1 MLGIRQP
8 SDAGLE
14 YCATL
19 MTEYTALDCAQVL
32 TLLKRYGGIS
42 RHDRNHIVKLLC
54 RGHAKKV
61 EAGERSYFVR
71 RPLRVEG
78 PLLLQVRCFWVL
90 LDYLDRVNHHC
101 AANTPSGLISMEI
114 GGRDYSVLY
123 VPKGKERMCSYSMER
138 GGRTRYFVM
147 VEDLAQIPLIRGTQI
162 HAFALLD
169 ERNAVRY
176 YAAEKEGE

>member
-14 YCATL
+14 YCAAL

-32 TLLKRYGGIS
+32 TLLKRYGGLS

-54 RGHAKKV
+54 QGHAKKV
-61 EAGERSYFVR
+61 EAGERSYLVR

-78 PLLLQVRCFWVL
+78 PLLWQVRCFWVL
-90 LDYLDRVNHHC
+90 LDYLDRVDHHC
-101 AANTPSGLISMEI
+101 AANTSSGLISMEI

-138 GGRTRYFVM
+138 GGRSRYFVM

>member
-8 SDAGLE
+8 SDVGLE
-14 YCATL
+14 YCAAL
-19 MTEYTALDCAQVL
+19 LTEYTALDCTQVL
-32 TLLKRYGGIS
+32 TLLKRYGGLS
-42 RHDRNHIVKLLC
+42 RRDRNHIAKLLC
-54 RGHAKKV
+54 QGHAKRI

-78 PLLLQVRCFWVL
+78 RLLWQVRCFWVL
-90 LDYLDRVNHHC
+90 LDYLDRVDHHC
-101 AANTPSGLISMEI
+101 AANTPSSLIFMEI
-114 GGRDYSVLY
+114 GGRDYSILY
-123 VPKGKERMCSYSMER
+123 VPKGMERMCSYSMER
-138 GGRTRYFVM
+138 GGKTCYFVV

-169 ERNAVRY
+169 ERNTVRY

>member
-14 YCATL
+14 YCAAL
-19 MTEYTALDCAQVL
+19 ITEYTALDCAQVL
-32 TLLKRYGGIS
+32 TLLKRYGGLS

-54 RGHAKKV
+54 QGHAKKV
-61 EAGERSYFVR
+61 ETGERSYLVR

-78 PLLLQVRCFWVL
+78 PLLWQVRCFWVL

-138 GGRTRYFVM
+138 GGKIRYFVV

-169 ERNAVRY
+169 ERNTVRY

>member
-8 SDAGLE
+8 SDADLE
-14 YCATL
+14 YCDAL
-19 MTEYTALDCAQVL
+19 IIEYTALDCAQIL
-32 TLLKRYGGIS
+32 TLLKRYGGLS
-42 RHDRNHIVKLLC
+42 RRDRNHVARLLC
-54 RGHAKKV
+54 QGRAKRI

-78 PLLLQVRCFWVL
+78 RLLWQVRCFWVL
-90 LDYLDRVNHHC
+90 LDYLDRVDRHC
-101 AANTPSGLISMEI
+101 AANTPSSCISMEI

-123 VPKGKERMCSYSMER
+123 VPKGQERAACYSMER
-138 GGRTRYFVM
+138 GGKTRYFVM
-147 VEDLAQIPLIRGTQI
+147 VEDLEQIPLIRGTQI

-169 ERNAVRY
+169 ERNTVRY

>member
-14 YCATL
+14 YCAAL

-32 TLLKRYGGIS
+32 TLLKRYGGLS

-54 RGHAKKV
+54 QGHAKKV
-61 EAGERSYFVR
+61 ETGERSYLVR

-78 PLLLQVRCFWVL
+78 PLLWQVRCFWVL
-90 LDYLDRVNHHC
+90 LDYLDRVDHHC

-138 GGRTRYFVM
+138 GGKIRYFVV

-169 ERNAVRY
+169 ERNTVRY

>member
-14 YCATL
+14 YCAAL
-19 MTEYTALDCAQVL
+19 ITEYTALDCAQIL
-32 TLLKRYGGIS
+32 TLLKRYGGLS
-42 RHDRNHIVKLLC
+42 RRDRNHVARLLC
-54 RGHAKKV
+54 QGRAKRI

-78 PLLLQVRCFWVL
+78 RLLWQVRCFWVL
-90 LDYLDRVNHHC
+90 LDYLDRVDRHC
-101 AANTPSGLISMEI
+101 AANTPSSFISMEI
-114 GGRDYSVLY
+114 GSRDYSVLY
-123 VPKGKERMCSYSMER
+123 VPKGKERAACYSMER
-138 GGRTRYFVM
+138 GGKTRYFVM

-169 ERNAVRY
+169 ERNTVRY

>member
-14 YCATL
+14 YCAAL
-19 MTEYTALDCAQVL
+19 ITEYTALDCAQVL

-78 PLLLQVRCFWVL
+78 PLLWQVRCFWVL
-90 LDYLDRVNHHC
+90 LDYLDRGMDVNRFRRMYDFREMR
-101 AANTPSGLISMEI
+101 TISPEPQ
-114 GGRDYSVLY
+114 GRRSV
-123 VPKGKERMCSYSMER
+123 R
-138 GGRTRYFVM
+138 
-147 VEDLAQIPLIRGTQI
+147 
-162 HAFALLD
+162 
-169 ERNAVRY
+169 
-176 YAAEKEGE
+176 

>member
-14 YCATL
+14 YCAAL

-32 TLLKRYGGIS
+32 TLLKRYGGLS

-54 RGHAKKV
+54 QGHAKKV
-61 EAGERSYFVR
+61 EAGERSYLVR
-71 RPLRVEG
+71 RPLRVEE
-78 PLLLQVRCFWVL
+78 PLLWQVRCFWVL
-90 LDYLDRVNHHC
+90 LDYLDRVDHHC
-101 AANTPSGLISMEI
+101 AANTPGGLISMEI

-138 GGRTRYFVM
+138 GGRIRYFVM

-176 YAAEKEGE
+176 YAVEKEGE